1 MNTLLMTEFT
11 QVFNPKFQKMQKSL
25 SLIGDLRY
33 IKTNA
38 SNFGPIRK
46 ETPVLW
52 DWGSHELSIL
62 ITLVGS
68 KPKKIDLKRM
78 MQEINEEG
86 DVSAWEIKCEFK
98 KGLKSLSFVSNNYP
112 KSRGIILGGSK
123 RNNYIK

>member
-1 MNTLLMTEFT
+1 MRKDKRL
-11 QVFNPKFQKMQKSL
+11 
-25 SLIGDLRY
+25 
-33 IKTNA
+33 
-38 SNFGPIRK
+38 NFGPIRK

-86 DVSAWEIKCEFK
+86 DVSAWK
-98 KGLKSLSFVSNNYP
+98 LSANLR
-112 KSRGIILGGSK
+112 KD
-123 RNNYIK
+123 